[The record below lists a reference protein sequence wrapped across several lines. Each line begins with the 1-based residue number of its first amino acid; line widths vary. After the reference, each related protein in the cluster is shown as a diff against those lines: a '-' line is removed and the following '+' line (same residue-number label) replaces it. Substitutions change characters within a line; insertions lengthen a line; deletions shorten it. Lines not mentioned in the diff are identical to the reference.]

1 MNENFVGSYFMYNQ
15 YSFTLIFYSLGIE
28 TTFKN
33 QLYPVIIATTHVDE
47 FNYIEEVDNGIKFG
61 ASVP

>member
-1 MNENFVGSYFMYNQ
+1 MYNQ
-15 YSFTLIFYSLGIE
+15 YSFILIFYSLGIE